1 LDPTRQRA
9 PLQHQPIPLGPL
21 VRTTASDTGDV
32 MEDSNYEKKY
42 RSLKKKYKTM
52 TTDKETTDQQLTLAK
67 KRVVRLQ
74 KERSFLLDRL
84 LQYEQVSS
92 DSESSS
98 SSSES
103 SEERE
108 ADRPAK
114 RIKKEEPAVR
124 VAPTGGYSRRSARPR
139 VRDSSEEQVCI
150 ARGKDKPCKS
160 KALQGFK
167 YCWHHAPLDPAT
179 GFIFCQYRDVN
190 KRNAKKCNIP
200 VHKDKPEPFCN
211 YHVKRLQRQ
220 ANVKALGENGDAG
233 GGGSTPHAGGT
244 PQEPEPE
251 VYGEDVF
258 SDGEDGLDV
267 SGSGEEASPPIF
279 QDNVVIN

>member
-1 LDPTRQRA
+1 
-9 PLQHQPIPLGPL
+9 
-21 VRTTASDTGDV
+21 
-32 MEDSNYEKKY
+32 MEETNFEKKY
-42 RSLKKKYKTM
+42 RAMKKKYKTVAS
-52 TTDKETTDQQLTLAK
+52 DKDVADQQLTLAK
-67 KRVVRLQ
+67 KRVIRLQ

-98 SSSES
+98 SGSES

-108 ADRPAK
+108 VERPAK
-114 RIKKEEPAVR
+114 KLKKEEPTVR
-124 VAPTGGYSRRSARPR
+124 VTVGTSGGGGGGGPGGYRRGARPR

-220 ANVKALGENGDAG
+220 ANVKADNGLDVG
-233 GGGSTPHAGGT
+233 VPVGL
-244 PQEPEPE
+244 PESE
-251 VYGEDVF
+251 QLYGDEGF
-258 SDGEDGLDV
+258 SDQEDGLDV
-267 SGSGEEASPPIF
+267 SGSGDEGSPPRNPY